1 MKKKILVIGENSL
14 LAKNFIKIADAFF
27 KNSVISCSYK
37 SIPKEFSA
45 FDYVINFSF
54 NPRLYKFKYEKKYDQ
69 DLKIANSILKS
80 KKTKLIII
88 SSRQIYGIH
97 EELNI
102 FREKDLNLNNKISAY
117 GLNKI
122 QCENNVK
129 RLLFEEDRL
138 IISRSANIFGPKV
151 GGKNFTGIA
160 LKTLLN
166 SNLIRLNSS
175 KVVVKDF
182 LPIENH
188 SQILCSLIDNNVS
201 GIFNVGSGVKM
212 TLGELCNAFIE
223 GYGSGSIVDEDI
235 IDDQFMLDVSKIK
248 KYICFKIS
256 KNSVLNYAYNIGN
269 NLRTINEI

>member
-1 MKKKILVIGENSL
+1 MEKKILVVGKNSL
-14 LAKNFIKIADAFF
+14 LAKNFIKTADNFF
-27 KNSVISCSYK
+27 KNSVSSCSHK
-37 SIPKEFSA
+37 NIPKEISD

-54 NPRLYKFKYEKKYDQ
+54 NPRLYKFKYETKYDQ

-97 EELNI
+97 KKLNI
-102 FREKDLNLNNKISAY
+102 FKEKDLNLNNKISAY

-122 QCENNVK
+122 KCENNVK

-138 IISRSANIFGPKV
+138 IISRSANIFGPKI

-166 SNLIRLNSS
+166 SNVIRLDSN
-175 KVVVKDF
+175 KLIVKDF

-188 SQILCSLIDNNVS
+188 SLILCSLINNNVS
-201 GIFNVGSGVKM
+201 GIFNVGSGAKI
-212 TLGELCNAFIE
+212 TLSDLCNAFIS
-223 GYGSGSIVDEDI
+223 GYGSGNIVDEDI
-235 IDDQFMLDVSKIK
+235 IDDQFMLDISKIK
-248 KYICFKIS
+248 KYLFFEIS
-256 KNSVLNYAYNIGN
+256 KNSVLNYAYNIGY
-269 NLRTINEI
+269 NLRTKSEI